1 MLLRGSTRS
10 LNPLDLPYVYENGR
24 RYCGSYFMPN
34 DDDEQ
39 IRLHLQHQ
47 VFLRTFD
54 GNMTSVSLEDPT
66 HILDIGTGVGDWA
79 MGMASKYPDCDVVG
93 TDISNIFAREAPI
106 NCNWEI
112 DDAELEWHRPTDYYD
127 LVHLR
132 AMSGAFRDWNHIYKS
147 AFTCLK
153 PGGWI
158 EILDFHDHRGE
169 GQFYSFFD
177 PESIILKL
185 DQDFREATTL
195 SGRPRNVEHLEPRLL
210 VNLGYTDVQCT
221 EHAIP
226 FRTEDGELGKLW
238 LVTVLEALEA
248 NGIRLLTKYKGWDP
262 EDVRRGCWQI
272 GQEMLKL
279 ARSSKKGKDFV
290 MKIRI
295 LKGRK
300 PGDYEHWSTIPAS
313 ETGSVAGDI
322 AGYGADNDSITDA
335 ESGYV
340 SIERSASHADLNSSS
355 AMASELH
362 NPPAHDSSYA
372 LSCSELFSGRD
383 TQPSHD
389 EDEVR
394 SSSSHFPEAGAR
406 ITDDE
411 ANESRGRDGTASH

>member
-1 MLLRGSTRS
+1 
-10 LNPLDLPYVYENGR
+10 
-24 RYCGSYFMPN
+24 MPN

-54 GNMTSVSLEDPT
+54 GNLTSVSLEDPT
-66 HILDIGTGVGDWA
+66 HILDIGTAVGDWA
-79 MGMASKYPDCDVVG
+79 MGMASRYPDCDVVG
-93 TDISNIFAREAPI
+93 TDISNVFAREAPI

-112 DDAELEWHRPTDYYD
+112 DDAELEWHRPADYYD
-127 LVHLR
+127 LIHFR
-132 AMSGAFRDWNHIYKS
+132 AMAGAFKDWNHIYQS

-177 PESIILKL
+177 PDSIILKL
-185 DQDFREATTL
+185 DRDFREASIM
-195 SGRPRNVEHLEPRLL
+195 SGRPRNMEHLEPRLL

-226 FRTEDGELGKLW
+226 FKTEDGELGKLW

-272 GQEMLKL
+272 GQEMLRL

-313 ETGSVAGDI
+313 ETGSVAGDM
-322 AGYGADNDSITDA
+322 ADYPDDESVTDA

-340 SIERSASHADLNSSS
+340 SIERSASHLEANIS
-355 AMASELH
+355 AVASLLH
-362 NPPAHDSSYA
+362 DPSPHDSS
-372 LSCSELFSGRD
+372 LSCSEVVSGGGD
-383 TQPSHD
+383 QPSHNGD
-389 EDEVR
+389 ELQTSPNHPQGPD
-394 SSSSHFPEAGAR
+394 SQ
-406 ITDDE
+406 ITDGVE
-411 ANESRGRDGTASH
+411 AETLQDQDSATSNPIIIEPTTTAENGAINENSS

>member
-1 MLLRGSTRS
+1 MAHAVSKGAPRWHSILTLSCRGSTRS

-54 GNMTSVSLEDPT
+54 GQLTSVRLEDPT

-79 MGMASKYPDCDVVG
+79 MGMASQYPDCDVVG

-132 AMSGAFRDWNHIYKS
+132 SMAGAFKDWGHIYQS
-147 AFTCLK
+147 AFACLK

-158 EILDFHDHRGE
+158 EILDFHDHKGE
-169 GQFYSFFD
+169 GEFYSFFD
-177 PESIILKL
+177 PDSIIRRL
-185 DQDFREATTL
+185 DRDFREATVM
-195 SGRPRNVEHLEPRLL
+195 SGRPRDMNHLEPRLL

-226 FRTEDGELGKLW
+226 FRTGDGELGKLW

-248 NGIRLLTKYKGWDP
+248 NGLRLLTKYKGWDP
-262 EDVRRGCWQI
+262 EDVRRGCWQS
-272 GQEMLKL
+272 GQEMLRV
-279 ARSSKKGKDFV
+279 ARSPRKGKDFV

-300 PGDYEHWSTIPAS
+300 PGDYENWSGVPGG
-313 ETGSVAGDI
+313 EDVPGDVADYSGDVE
-322 AGYGADNDSITDA
+322 DSSST
-335 ESGYV
+335 
-340 SIERSASHADLNSSS
+340 SSS
-355 AMASELH
+355 AAAGSAPVT
-362 NPPAHDSSYA
+362 N
-372 LSCSELFSGRD
+372 
-383 TQPSHD
+383 
-389 EDEVR
+389 
-394 SSSSHFPEAGAR
+394 GAR
-406 ITDDE
+406 TGDRSNAVNGAALPTADKG
-411 ANESRGRDGTASH
+411 SRTRPPRSL